1 MAAVLLS
8 HAQVGIV
15 VIGMLVVVT
24 VTMVIMLV
32 LLACHHEALEHRKIT
47 KSTSL
52 ILIRELEM
60 PFLPRSYM
68 EPLRGLQRRLAETF
82 ISLVCARTDG
92 DRAVKA
98 VAWRNLHCV
107 RCVSRRLTSSG
118 VNQNHLLSTS
128 DSKGLEA
135 VKWRGSST
143 LGARTRRDATN
154 LQAL

>member
-8 HAQVGIV
+8 HAQVGIA
-15 VIGMLVVVT
+15 VIGTLVIVT

-68 EPLRGLQRRLAETF
+68 EPLHGLERRLSETF

-92 DRAVKA
+92 ERAVNA
-98 VAWRNLHCV
+98 VAWRDLHCV
-107 RCVSRRLTSSG
+107 RCVSRRLTWSR
-118 VNQNHLLSTS
+118 VNQNHLSTL
-128 DSKGLEA
+128 DFKGLEA